1 MPGRKVSLD
10 LKEELLNRSQ
20 VSLRERNDNWNR
32 DT

>member
-1 MPGRKVSLD
+1 MPGRKVPVD
-10 LKEELLNRSQ
+10 LKEELVNRSQ

>member
-10 LKEELLNRSQ
+10 LKEELVNRSQ
-20 VSLRERNDNWNR
+20 VSLRERNDNWNK

>member
-10 LKEELLNRSQ
+10 LKEELVNRSQ